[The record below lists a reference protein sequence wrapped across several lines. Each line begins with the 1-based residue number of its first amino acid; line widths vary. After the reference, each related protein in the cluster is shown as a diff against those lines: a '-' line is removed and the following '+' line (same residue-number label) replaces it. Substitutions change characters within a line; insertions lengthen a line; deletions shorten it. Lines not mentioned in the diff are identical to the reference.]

1 MTLHTTPSNRRGPN
15 RWRLAAW
22 AGVFG
27 LILLPFAAM
36 QFTDEVAW
44 TATDFIWFATLL
56 IGAGVLLELALWQ
69 VRRPLWRGLIAVAVV
84 GAVLLIWA
92 DGAVGIF

>member
-1 MTLHTTPSNRRGPN
+1 MTLHTTPSTGRGPN

-36 QFTDEVAW
+36 QFTDEVVW
-44 TATDFIWFATLL
+44 TAFDFIWFATLL
-56 IGAGVLLELALWQ
+56 IGAGVVLELLLWQ
-69 VRRPLWRGLIAVAVV
+69 VRRPLWRWLIAAAVV

>member
-1 MTLHTTPSNRRGPN
+1 MTLHTTPSTGRGPN

-27 LILLPFAAM
+27 LILLPFVAM
-36 QFTDEVAW
+36 QITDEVNW
-44 TATDFIWFATLL
+44 TAFDFIWFATLL
-56 IGAGVLLELALWQ
+56 IVAGVVLELLLWQ
-69 VRRPLWRGLIAVAVV
+69 VRRPLWRWLSVAAVV

>member
-1 MTLHTTPSNRRGPN
+1 MTLHTTPSTGCGPN

-36 QFTDEVAW
+36 QFTDEVVW
-44 TATDFIWFATLL
+44 TAFDFIWFASLL
-56 IGAGVLLELALWQ
+56 IGAGVVLELLLWQ
-69 VRRPLWRGLIAVAVV
+69 VRRPLWRWLIAAVVV